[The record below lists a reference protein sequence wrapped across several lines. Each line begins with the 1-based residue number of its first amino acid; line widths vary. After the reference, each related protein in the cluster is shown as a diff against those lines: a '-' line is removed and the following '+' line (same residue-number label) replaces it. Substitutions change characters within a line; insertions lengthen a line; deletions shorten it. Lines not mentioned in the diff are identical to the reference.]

1 MGKKTTNIH
10 YIHSLS
16 QSTREQLVGAFFIM
30 ALLLIGGLILAK
42 IYSAGMFDET
52 ITYHAYMQNAQGIST
67 ETLVNVSGIEVGKVS
82 AIDIATDNK
91 IHIQF
96 FIYKSFEQLIRTDS
110 TGELSKLSL
119 VGNSTIIIRA
129 GSPSLPLLANGSTLN
144 IEEPITT
151 NDLIE
156 GIKPVINDLESTMS
170 NLAKIIAVIKPE
182 AVAETNQRL
191 NSILQN
197 VEHITQYVSSG
208 QGMIGKAIYDPQQA
222 NNVTEALKKFNR
234 TLSNIEQRV
243 KDTEP
248 LIKDLTQLSIESR
261 AMILEL
267 RRSLYKV
274 DKELTHLPDIL
285 DDTQTLIHSTQTTVN
300 AAQRV
305 WPLSATLKQPNKAL
319 LLPNDTLHD

>member
-1 MGKKTTNIH
+1 MENKQANIH

-16 QSTREQLVGAFFIM
+16 QSVREQLVGAFFII
-30 ALLLIGGLILAK
+30 ALLIIGSLIIAK
-42 IYSAGMFDET
+42 TYSAKMFDET

-82 AIDIATDNK
+82 TIDIAADNK

-119 VGNSTIIIRA
+119 VGNSIIIISA
-129 GSPSLPLLANGSTLN
+129 GSPTLPLLANGSTLI

-170 NLAKIIAVIKPE
+170 NLAKIIAVIEPA
-182 AVAETNQRL
+182 AVAETSQRL
-191 NSILQN
+191 NNILQN
-197 VEHITQYVSSG
+197 IEHITQYVSSG
-208 QGMIGKAIYDPQQA
+208 QGMLGKAIYDPQQA
-222 NNVTEALKKFNR
+222 KNITNALKKFNT
-234 TLSNIEQRV
+234 TLVNIEQRV
-243 KDTEP
+243 NDTEP

-267 RRSLYKV
+267 RSSLYKV
-274 DKELTHLPDIL
+274 DKELAHLPEIVN
-285 DDTQTLIHSTQTTVN
+285 DTQILIKSTQETVGG
-300 AAQRV
+300 AQKI
-305 WPLSATLKQPNKAL
+305 WPLSSTIKQPSTKL
-319 LLPNDTLHD
+319 LLKDEALHD